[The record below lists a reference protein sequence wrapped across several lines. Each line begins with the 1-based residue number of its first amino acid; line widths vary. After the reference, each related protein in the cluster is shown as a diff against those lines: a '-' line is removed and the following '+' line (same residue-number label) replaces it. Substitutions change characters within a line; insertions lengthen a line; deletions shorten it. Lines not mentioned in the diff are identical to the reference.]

1 MPDVRVRSVSRKTLL
16 AALVAVASFPSAAFA
31 EPPKRY
37 RCRAR
42 LEREPDRKE
51 TRTVE
56 VVCEDGKTVNG
67 IDGERD
73 YKTSPPTVMGLSCD
87 FTAKADV
94 GDGIAVR
101 LHAVF
106 RTTQV
111 TIVAGLTTITVTTDV
126 TATLLPGD
134 VSTSALDVNGTP
146 YTLYVSVKPAV

>member
-1 MPDVRVRSVSRKTLL
+1 MRIRPVSRRTVLATLL
-16 AALVAVASFPSAAFA
+16 GVASLPAAAFA
-31 EPPKRY
+31 AAPKRY

-42 LEREPDRKE
+42 LEREPDHKE

-87 FTAKADV
+87 FTAKADAS
-94 GDGIAVR
+94 DGTAVR
-101 LHAVF
+101 LHAVY

-111 TIVAGLTTITVTTDV
+111 TIVGGLTVITATTDV
-126 TATLLPGD
+126 IAVLFPND
-134 VSTSALDVNGTP
+134 VSKSTLDVNGTP
-146 YTLYVSVKPAV
+146 YTLMVSVKAVE

>member
-1 MPDVRVRSVSRKTLL
+1 MRVHSVSRRTLL
-16 AALVAVASFPSAAFA
+16 ATLLGVAALPSAARA
-31 EPPKRY
+31 ASPKRY

-42 LEREPDRKE
+42 LEREPDHRE

-67 IDGERD
+67 IDGDRE

-87 FTAKADV
+87 FTAKADT
-94 GDGIAVR
+94 GDAIAVR

-111 TIVAGLTTITVTTDV
+111 TIVAGLTVITVTTDV
-126 TATLLPGD
+126 TASLLPGEI
-134 VSTSALDVNGTP
+134 STSTLDVNGTP
-146 YTLYVSVKPAV
+146 YTLMVSVKPVG